1 MKRILLENETNT
13 SVTCKQHSAF
23 PSSFSCLSISLTSKL
38 IPDLILF
45 NVFCIFLWHP
55 QKKKLSAFTVDSF
68 SQPSVILGQ
77 YFKNTSHFQYL
88 VMAALRRA
96 CIHFITYILQYLF
109 QRTLTGISS
118 NILILL
124 STSHL
129 LLLKIT
135 ASLFTV
141 VQEIRNLI
149 KNCKNGKNVF
159 CEARISVLVVFM
171 VHFSFCTRSKHQ
183 GTRKQGEKSQFKLAE
198 IMLRPNIY
206 PVIHQKCCKI
216 QCCFFYDLRFHCQ
229 FLQDILFWCNS

>member
-77 YFKNTSHFQYL
+77 YFKNTSHFQCL

-96 CIHFITYILQYLF
+96 CIHLITYLTILVLEDFNWDILQYIDPPL
-109 QRTLTGISS
+109 
-118 NILILL
+118 
-124 STSHL
+124 
-129 LLLKIT
+129 
-135 ASLFTV
+135 
-141 VQEIRNLI
+141 
-149 KNCKNGKNVF
+149 
-159 CEARISVLVVFM
+159 
-171 VHFSFCTRSKHQ
+171 HFSSSPPLENHSFSFYSCSR
-183 GTRKQGEKSQFKLAE
+183 
-198 IMLRPNIY
+198 N
-206 PVIHQKCCKI
+206 QKP
-216 QCCFFYDLRFHCQ
+216 Y
-229 FLQDILFWCNS
+229 